1 MKTIITTLLLLVSYV
16 SFSQMSE
23 LEKSVFEEF
32 RIYKKYYNGNIVKLD
47 TILSVGCKEHSNTMY
62 KVSNLFHAKMD
73 GVSFKSEIC
82 QESFA
87 TSKITKENAKFILD
101 GFLVSSE
108 HTKLLREKSEY
119 IGVGIVVDQYDNY
132 WVTIRFR

>member
-1 MKTIITTLLLLVSYV
+1 MKTIITTLFILFYFVY
-16 SFSQMSE
+16 FSQMSD
-23 LEKSVFEEF
+23 LEKAVFEEF
-32 RIYKKYYNGNIVKLD
+32 KIYKKNYNGNTVKLD
-47 TILSVGCKEHSNTMY
+47 TTLSFGCKEHSITMY
-62 KVSNLFHAKMD
+62 KVVNLFHAKMD

-87 TSKITKENAKFILD
+87 TSKSTKENSKFILD

-119 IGVGIVVDQYDNY
+119 MGVGIFVDQYDNY

>member
-1 MKTIITTLLLLVSYV
+1 
-16 SFSQMSE
+16 
-23 LEKSVFEEF
+23 
-32 RIYKKYYNGNIVKLD
+32 
-47 TILSVGCKEHSNTMY
+47 MY
-62 KVSNLFHAKMD
+62 KVVNLFHAKMD

-87 TSKITKENAKFILD
+87 TSKSTKENSKFILD

-119 IGVGIVVDQYDNY
+119 MGVGIFVDQYDNY